1 MDTNT
6 RKVDFAA
13 QLALFLLEHTG
24 SIWGRFRGK
33 MPAAQQRALF
43 GRFIG
48 KGDIIINGEEET
60 VEMIRRVCFGTDWDR
75 VGYTKWAAL

>member
-1 MDTNT
+1 MNTN
-6 RKVDFAA
+6 KPDFAA
-13 QLALFLLEHTG
+13 QLALFLLETTG

-48 KGDIIINGEEET
+48 KGDIIIDGTEET
-60 VEMIRRVCFGTDWDR
+60 VEMIYRVCFGTDWDR
-75 VGYTKWAAL
+75 KGYTKWSAL